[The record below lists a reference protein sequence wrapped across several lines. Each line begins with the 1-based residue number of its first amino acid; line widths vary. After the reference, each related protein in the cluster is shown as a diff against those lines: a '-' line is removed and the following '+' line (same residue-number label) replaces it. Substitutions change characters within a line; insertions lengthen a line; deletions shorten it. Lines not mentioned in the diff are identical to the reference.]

1 MLDADKE
8 EEGDMTRKAE
18 NVPFHMITQ
27 VEARQKDD
35 SIDPMEM
42 SFKPMAAAEL
52 TLDARSPGLDSGDL
66 RESDSFDDRSS
77 GQAEEEKFVQ
87 EVAIMSENQCLTP
100 HENDKTVEVAE
111 AVELPDSD
119 RAGEHALS

>member
-1 MLDADKE
+1 
-8 EEGDMTRKAE
+8 MTSKAE

-42 SFKPMAAAEL
+42 SFKPIAAAEL

-66 RESDSFDDRSS
+66 RESDSFDERSS

-87 EVAIMSENQCLTP
+87 EVAIMSENQCMTP
-100 HENDKTVEVAE
+100 HENDRTIEVA
-111 AVELPDSD
+111 
-119 RAGEHALS
+119 